1 LPAEYCEFGPDFEK
15 CKPWLIK
22 NAPEL
27 YPDLVKEAAEK
38 TTEQLEGLD
47 ISCEKDLT
55 QTQGTVE
62 FFMIHQPL
70 VMLWKA

>member
-1 LPAEYCEFGPDFEK
+1 MKQGM
-15 CKPWLIK
+15 
-22 NAPEL
+22 
-27 YPDLVKEAAEK
+27 LVGVVWSVEAAEK

-47 ISCEKDLT
+47 ISCEKDLNK
-55 QTQGTVE
+55 TQGTVE

>member
-1 LPAEYCEFGPDFEK
+1 MCHELK
-15 CKPWLIK
+15 IKLRICKMK
-22 NAPEL
+22 QGM
-27 YPDLVKEAAEK
+27 LVGVVWSLEAAEK

-62 FFMIHQPL
+62 FLMIHQPL

>member
-1 LPAEYCEFGPDFEK
+1 MCHELEIK
-15 CKPWLIK
+15 LRICKMK
-22 NAPEL
+22 QGM
-27 YPDLVKEAAEK
+27 LVGVVWSLEAAEK

-47 ISCEKDLT
+47 ISSEKDLT